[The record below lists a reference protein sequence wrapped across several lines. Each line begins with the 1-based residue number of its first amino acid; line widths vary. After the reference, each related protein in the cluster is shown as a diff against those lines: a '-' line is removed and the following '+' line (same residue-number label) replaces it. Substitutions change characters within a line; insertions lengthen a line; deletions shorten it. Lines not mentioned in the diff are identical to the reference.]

1 VIRLRGFQASI
12 VAPLAALLGCTILAI
27 VLAGQAG
34 LAVCSYRVVV
44 TAPAGAMSGM
54 PGMHD
59 MRDMPG
65 MHDMPD
71 VPRMHDM
78 PGMIQG
84 LSICPVVLGLILLAA
99 AAICWAFLVLRA
111 DRDRGYSR
119 RRLLG
124 VVARLPFGATVLA
137 VSAAA
142 TLPLAVIVAG
152 EPSAQLSF
160 ASLAAPAASVLGASL
175 AITALIVGLTH
186 LLIALGR
193 RFAFAIAARFVRR
206 VSAVLRFERRPVSA
220 ATSFGDVCA
229 LAARR
234 GLRAP
239 PPFVH

>member
-1 VIRLRGFQASI
+1 MPDMRD
-12 VAPLAALLGCTILAI
+12 
-27 VLAGQAG
+27 
-34 LAVCSYRVVV
+34 
-44 TAPAGAMSGM
+44 M
-54 PGMHD
+54 PGLHD
-59 MRDMPG
+59 MPDMPG
-65 MHDMPD
+65 MHDMPGM
-71 VPRMHDM
+71 VP
-78 PGMIQG
+78 GF
-84 LSICPVVLGLILLAA
+84 SICPIVLGLILFAA
-99 AAICWAFLVLRA
+99 AAVCWAFVVLRA

-124 VVARLPFGATVLA
+124 VIARLPFGTTVLA

-142 TLPLAVIVAG
+142 TLPLAVIVATEKG
-152 EPSAQLSF
+152 VQLSF

-186 LLIALGR
+186 LFIALGR
-193 RFAFAIAARFVRR
+193 RLAFAIGASFVRR